1 MAIQPNEDPKYM
13 DVRQKIK
20 YFVNPMFEEE
30 VGVCVCVFLLKKTE
44 KFVSFSFSYLVA
56 RSDEGPT
63 PISTH
68 THTTTFSKLQ
78 NVFVTFGKCSHY
90 NFTYVTTTTPLV
102 CCLSLPLFQ
111 SMCVMANLKAE
122 YLCNIP

>member
-68 THTTTFSKLQ
+68 THTLQ
-78 NVFVTFGKCSHY
+78 LSPNCKMYLSHLENVFVQIVH
-90 NFTYVTTTTPLV
+90 
-102 CCLSLPLFQ
+102 
-111 SMCVMANLKAE
+111 E
-122 YLCNIP
+122 YP